1 MDLYDEGFFIHMFGS
16 FKSANLI
23 FEIPSV
29 YGRGN
34 RELLML
40 SIVIDIS
47 SSINFDLLKELLV
60 SFETEFKKIYE
71 VYKAFYINSI
81 QFEGDKE
88 KLEEIRHLFFT
99 FYQTFPKE
107 SIIYDRK
114 DAKILVFGLFQA
126 GKTTIINFLKKTIT
140 PSARATTHIDISRIL
155 VNNLSLYIYDT
166 PGQIKYRSL
175 WEPYL
180 KNQEGLVF
188 VLDTADTEKYEYARE
203 TLHEVAMMAELER
216 LPLLILLNK
225 IDLMKPN
232 VEKLNKEM
240 DIEKIGNRF
249 LKSYPTCGLTGKNID
264 DAFEWLTEKILKRFY
279 PTPKRELGI
288 IFSRWDETIGAEIIG
303 THPNDLFED
312 PEIIAIRCFSLSQ
325 YIFGGEDFKRISVIL
340 PLTHLKVKAA
350 IYFDYVHDEK
360 VRGGRLPLS
369 IMVFYNDSI
378 PRVIIDQFNLYIF
391 ERFEKI
397 KEVYTNQIKIIEELK
412 EIHNTISNKLKSFEP
427 TIQAARIA
435 EMRYQ
440 ALFKAARDAILI
452 IDRKSGIIVDAN
464 EQTEKLLQRPLEDII
479 GLHANQI
486 KIENNQNFGE
496 RILTHI
502 ELEDLPPM
510 EIGLSNQQK
519 KITPVEVNASEIQM
533 GGQNLI
539 QCILRD
545 ITKRKLAVKQL
556 KESEKKYKYLF
567 KNSPFSIF
575 LIDCNGIIIDCNPS
589 VEQLLGYKRAKLI
602 DKQLMDEKLS
612 IIDPKYILLL
622 VESLKKVVKGET
634 LTFLDIKLKKQ
645 NGEFIWAN
653 IHTSLVK
660 LGKES
665 FIQIIANDITFQKEA
680 DLERKRVLQALQTSE
695 AKFHDAYDE
704 ANFYKEIF
712 THDIRELF
720 DRIELSVE
728 LITEFQNRDYHK
740 DDIND
745 ILKRLKTQ
753 TCEGNKIITKVRK
766 LSEIEDSINFIEPV
780 DALRVL
786 KNAIDSISNEFKDK
800 DIKIEINST
809 RDDYIVRANKLLFD
823 VYENILINTIK
834 YNENPQIKIEI
845 KISDEIQKNVSYVK
859 MQFID
864 NTIGMLEKKGETIIQ
879 HDVVREINVRG
890 ILLGL
895 ILVDR
900 IINSY
905 NGQVWVEDKVIGE
918 FSQRSNFIVLIPS
931 A

>member
-240 DIEKIGNRF
+240 DIEKMGNRF
-249 LKSYPTCGLTGKNID
+249 VKSYPTCGLTGKNID

-510 EIGLSNQQK
+510 EIGLSNQQNE
-519 KITPVEVNASEIQM
+519 ITPVEVNASEIQM

-809 RDDYIVRANKLLFD
+809 RDDYIVRANKFLFD